1 MKFLDI
7 NGLRLVISK
16 LKEWVTSKLD
26 TKVDKDVL
34 DNKLLKYKVKG
45 NGYKNIIGRSIPI
58 EGYGSPDVY
67 WFMNHLPIR
76 LKAGAP
82 ISDRF
87 RSIYDAI
94 ARGENG
100 YKIVFKFIPSY
111 KTHTENQEL
120 NVFNTVEISST
131 TSIVKNEYCFIFE
144 NILHD
149 MWDSAPIGVSLYLK
163 TSTEYSFTMVF
174 SIKLRQDGDTPVSP
188 PLYFTSKTLCY
199 KQNGM
204 AFQKTYTP
212 NYIISDDRVYS
223 GKPQH
228 ILLNEIYGGKITSRL
243 KKRTI
248 FMARRHSVGRKTL
261 NPTTGKL
268 MKIRT
273 APRFTWVKSSNKNSS
288 VSPSLDKG
296 YYKVYVGWNRVKCYI
311 GDIVVTANKWKIENG
326 KRKIDIYKIK
336 GV

>member
-1 MKFLDI
+1 MKYLDI
-7 NGLRLVISK
+7 TGLQYLISK

-58 EGYGSPDVY
+58 EGYGGPDVY

-76 LKAGAP
+76 VNAGTP

-94 ARGENG
+94 AREENG

-131 TSIVKNEYCFIFE
+131 ALIEQNGRCFTFKNM
-144 NILHD
+144 LHD
-149 MWDSAPIGVSLYLK
+149 MWGSAPIGVSLYLL
-163 TSTEYSFTMVF
+163 TSTEYSFTMYF
-174 SIKLRQDGDTPVSP
+174 IIKLRSNNDTPMSP
-188 PLYFTSKTLCY
+188 PLSFTNKTLCY
-199 KQNGM
+199 KKNGM
-204 AFQKTYTP
+204 VFQKTYTP
-212 NYIISDDRVYS
+212 NYIISDDRSYS
-223 GKPQH
+223 GKPHH
-228 ILLNEIYGGKITSRL
+228 ILLNGIYGGKITSRL

-273 APRFTWVKSSNKNSS
+273 APRFTWVKSSNKKSS